1 MRRLK
6 AEIDNLNE
14 IKLEIKEDAE
24 TNTNDGETSSE
35 QQNIKPAKNKAIEWR
50 ESQVEQWANGCKIR
64 QDILENILPCNGK
77 VLHQLYCMKKEAPE
91 FFYKSITSNK
101 MLPTREIAMF
111 ALELDNLFHK

>member
-6 AEIDNLNE
+6 AEINNLNE
-14 IKLEIKEDAE
+14 IKLEIKEEAE
-24 TNTNDGETSSE
+24 TNTNENDTSNE
-35 QQNIKPAKNKAIEWR
+35 QPNLKPAKNKAIEWP
-50 ESQVEQWANGCKIR
+50 ESQVEKWAIDCKIR

-111 ALELDNLFHK
+111 TLELDNLFSK